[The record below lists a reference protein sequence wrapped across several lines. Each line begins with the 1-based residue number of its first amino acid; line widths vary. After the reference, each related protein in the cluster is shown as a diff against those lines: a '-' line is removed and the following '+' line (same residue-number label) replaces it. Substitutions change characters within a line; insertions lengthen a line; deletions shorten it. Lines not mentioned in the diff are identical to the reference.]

1 MIKKHSKMFSDRL
14 LTGKV
19 ISSLIEELINRY
31 TPTYVSSEDAFYN
44 PARPNAFVSLLIA
57 IYAIESKLYQLYS
70 DDKLP
75 FGKNIKL
82 YKTPPTLVKKIF
94 SMNSGGGK
102 STKDDMYHNLQDRVN
117 EHDISFVGRDDCPS
131 LEEFTEHSVD
141 AIAVGYAFYKFWIPL
156 LNANVLEKKCTS
168 LSRHMKDR
176 LKKLKYKSPYL

>member
-1 MIKKHSKMFSDRL
+1 MRKHSKMFSDRL

-19 ISSLIEELINRY
+19 ISSLIEELIDRY
-31 TPTYVSSEDAFYN
+31 NPTYISSEDAFYN

-70 DDKLP
+70 DGRIP
-75 FGKNIKL
+75 FAKNIKL

-102 STKDDMYHNLQDRVN
+102 STKEDMYHNLQSRVN
-117 EHDISFVGRDDCPS
+117 EHDIYFKDRDTCP
-131 LEEFTEHSVD
+131 LIDEFTEHSVD

-156 LNANVLEKKCTS
+156 LNANILDKKCTS
-168 LSRHMKDR
+168 LSRNMKDK